1 MYISQGEI
9 LKGSFSK
16 KLNETKKKHFVL
28 FFKKNRSFFKKSS
41 TSRKWK
47 YMNQSNLL

>member
-28 FFKKNRSFFKKSS
+28 FFKKIVLFLK
-41 TSRKWK
+41 
-47 YMNQSNLL
+47 NQAHLENENI